1 MPRNIGFFLRTGL
14 VLISLLILFTPL
26 PYCIESPGLAQ
37 NVLGKYDNKELIQIE
52 GYNSDNSKN
61 HNSSEDS
68 SSPKEKLLMTTVSVL
83 GNAKFGIFTWQIL
96 LNTLNSESVLL
107 PLEAVYPQNATEEQ
121 YKEQTK
127 KMMTD
132 SQNTAITAAYKYLKM
147 EKYPK
152 TVISIDNIGGPSA
165 GLMFALGIINI
176 IKQTSLAGNNII
188 AGTGQITADGQ
199 IQAIGGID
207 QKIFTARTF
216 GAKYFLAPKSNCS
229 DILAKHDGIKIIAV
243 SKLSQT
249 VDILDNIK
257 NNKLETLPTCES

>member
-1 MPRNIGFFLRTGL
+1 MPKNIGNFLRTGL
-14 VLISLLILFTPL
+14 IIISLLILFTPL

-37 NVLGKYDNKELIQIE
+37 NVLEKYGNKELIQIE

-61 HNSSEDS
+61 PNNS
-68 SSPKEKLLMTTVSVL
+68 KEKLLMTTVSVL

-96 LNTLNSESVLL
+96 LNTLNSESILL
-107 PLEAVYPQNATEEQ
+107 PLEAVYPQNTTEEQ

-152 TVISIDNIGGPSA
+152 TSISIDNIGGPSA

-207 QKIFTARTF
+207 QKIFTAGAF

-229 DILAKHDGIKIIAV
+229 DILAKHDGIKILAV